1 MTTTLS
7 LTSLITNN
15 RITSTFSDEF
25 LQDEIIGKT
34 YFDQELSKLLNQN
47 ENSYEMIFTTIN
59 DKEQSILSTIDDNT
73 AKIDAIG
80 NLNDF
85 FNAMNNAKI

>member
-15 RITSTFSDEF
+15 RITSTFTVET
-25 LQDEIIGKT
+25 E
-34 YFDQELSKLLNQN
+34 SKKIEDNILILN
-47 ENSYEMIFTTIN
+47 S
-59 DKEQSILSTIDDNT
+59 ST
-73 AKIDAIG
+73 KIDVIG

-85 FNAMNNAKI
+85 INVMNNAKI

>member
-15 RITSTFSDEF
+15 RITSTFTVET
-25 LQDEIIGKT
+25 E
-34 YFDQELSKLLNQN
+34 SKKIEDNILILN
-47 ENSYEMIFTTIN
+47 STT
-59 DKEQSILSTIDDNT
+59 
-73 AKIDAIG
+73 KIDAIG

-85 FNAMNNAKI
+85 INAMNNAKI

>member
-15 RITSTFSDEF
+15 RITSTFTVET
-25 LQDEIIGKT
+25 E
-34 YFDQELSKLLNQN
+34 SKKIEDNILILN
-47 ENSYEMIFTTIN
+47 STT
-59 DKEQSILSTIDDNT
+59 
-73 AKIDAIG
+73 KIDVIG

-85 FNAMNNAKI
+85 INVMNNAKI

>member
-15 RITSTFSDEF
+15 RITSTFTVET
-25 LQDEIIGKT
+25 E
-34 YFDQELSKLLNQN
+34 SKKIEDNILILN
-47 ENSYEMIFTTIN
+47 STT
-59 DKEQSILSTIDDNT
+59 
-73 AKIDAIG
+73 KIDVIG

-85 FNAMNNAKI
+85 INAMNNVKI

>member
-15 RITSTFSDEF
+15 RITSTFTDEF

-47 ENSYEMIFTTIN
+47 ENSYETIFTTIN

>member
-15 RITSTFSDEF
+15 RITSTFTVET
-25 LQDEIIGKT
+25 E
-34 YFDQELSKLLNQN
+34 SKKIEDNILILN
-47 ENSYEMIFTTIN
+47 S
-59 DKEQSILSTIDDNT
+59 T

-85 FNAMNNAKI
+85 INAMNNVKI

>member
-25 LQDEIIGKT
+25 LPKFARYGKLMLDT
-34 YFDQELSKLLNQN
+34 LIKKVGE
-47 ENSYEMIFTTIN
+47 
-59 DKEQSILSTIDDNT
+59 
-73 AKIDAIG
+73 
-80 NLNDF
+80 
-85 FNAMNNAKI
+85 

>member
-25 LQDEIIGKT
+25 LPKFARYGELYVVAGVLYISGIEDLILKEIRDEKKGKLMLDT
-34 YFDQELSKLLNQN
+34 LIKKVGE
-47 ENSYEMIFTTIN
+47 
-59 DKEQSILSTIDDNT
+59 
-73 AKIDAIG
+73 
-80 NLNDF
+80 
-85 FNAMNNAKI
+85 